1 MYYIKAKA
9 ERTFVLFLNR
19 GIIMIISASRRTDI
33 PAFFSGWFMN
43 RIREQYALVRNPFN
57 SHQVSKIS
65 LNPDVVDCIVFWS
78 KNPGPMLTRLNE
90 LQNYTFYFQYT
101 LNAYGREIEM
111 NLPALEQRIETFQ
124 SLSKMIGKERII
136 WRYDPII
143 LNETYTADWHIST
156 FSNLAGQL
164 SGYTRKC
171 TISFIDM
178 YPTITNNV
186 SPLGIREM
194 TDDSIAALSRKLS
207 SIAAS
212 CGLVIDTCAEKIDLS
227 GYNIRHGCCIDGEL
241 IAKLAG
247 CPVNTQKDKN
257 QRPECRCAA
266 SIDLGF
272 YNTCRNG
279 CLYCYANHSRRLM
292 EERCR
297 SYDSTSPLLCSRISE
312 YDRIYERKTGS
323 LKNIQYDLFNIPP
336 P

>member
-1 MYYIKAKA
+1 
-9 ERTFVLFLNR
+9 
-19 GIIMIISASRRTDI
+19 MIISASRRTDI
-33 PAFFSGWFMN
+33 PAFFSDWFMN

-78 KNPGPMLTRLNE
+78 KNPDPMLTRLNE

-101 LNAYGREIEM
+101 LNAYGREIEK
-111 NLPALEQRIETFQ
+111 NLPALKQRIATFQ

-143 LNETYTADWHIST
+143 LNETYTAGWHSSA
-156 FSNLAGQL
+156 FSNLACQL
-164 SGYTRKC
+164 SGYTGKC

-178 YPTITNNV
+178 YP
-186 SPLGIREM
+186 
-194 TDDSIAALSRKLS
+194 

-212 CGLVIDTCAEKIDLS
+212 CGLAIDTCAEKIDLS
-227 GYNIRHGCCIDGEL
+227 DCNIRHGCCIDGEL

-279 CLYCYANHSRRLM
+279 CLYCYANHSRRQM

-297 SYDSTSPLLCSRISE
+297 SYDSTSPLLCSQLSE
-312 YDRIYERKTGS
+312 DDRIYERKTGS
-323 LKNIQYDLFNIPP
+323 LKNIQYDLFSIPAP
-336 P
+336 

>member
-1 MYYIKAKA
+1 MCS
-9 ERTFVLFLNR
+9 VLNR
-19 GIIMIISASRRTDI
+19 GSIMIISASRRTDI
-33 PAFFSGWFMN
+33 PAFFSDWFMN

-78 KNPGPMLTRLNE
+78 KNPDPMLTRLNE

-101 LNAYGREIEM
+101 LNAYGREIEK
-111 NLPALEQRIETFQ
+111 NLPALKQRIATFQ

-143 LNETYTADWHIST
+143 LNETYTAGWHSSA
-156 FSNLAGQL
+156 FSNLACQL
-164 SGYTRKC
+164 SGYTGKC

-178 YPTITNNV
+178 YPAITNNV
-186 SPLGIREM
+186 RPLGIREIPGG
-194 TDDSIAALSRKLS
+194 SISALARNLS

-212 CGLVIDTCAEKIDLS
+212 CGLAIDTCAEKIDLS
-227 GYNIRHGCCIDGEL
+227 DCNIRHGCCIDGEL

-279 CLYCYANHSRRLM
+279 CLYCYANHSRRQM

-297 SYDSTSPLLCSRISE
+297 SYDRTSPLLCSQLSE
-312 YDRIYERKTGS
+312 DDRIYERKTGS
-323 LKNIQYDLFNIPP
+323 LKNIQYDLFSIPAP
-336 P
+336 

>member
-1 MYYIKAKA
+1 
-9 ERTFVLFLNR
+9 
-19 GIIMIISASRRTDI
+19 MIISASRRTDI

-272 YNTCRNG
+272 YNTYRNG